1 MKLKSVATMAVI
13 SALGVGPASANIL
26 FDLYAGATVGM
37 GGATLFADGHTE
49 SDGAQSYGAVAGID
63 IPAFRF
69 ELEYDF
75 LNAND
80 SKMHVGMLNAYFKVP
95 SLVVKPYLGVGVGT
109 VFSGDYNNT
118 DIDTSAAY
126 QGMLGLTFD
135 IPIAPIKI
143 DAEAR
148 AMYAPNIFEAADIK
162 PDILHYDLRVKLR
175 YVF

>member
-1 MKLKSVATMAVI
+1 MTVI
-13 SALGVGPASANIL
+13 SALVAGPASANIL
-26 FDLYAGATVGM
+26 FDIYAGGTVGM
-37 GGATLFADGHTE
+37 GGATVFADGHTE
-49 SDGAQSYGAVAGID
+49 SDGAQSYGAVVGVD

-69 ELEYDF
+69 ELEYDY
-75 LNAND
+75 LNDND
-80 SKMHVGMLNAYFKVP
+80 ATMHVGMLNAYFKVP

-109 VFSGDYNNT
+109 IFAGDYGHI

-135 IPIAPIKI
+135 IPVAPIKI

-148 AMYAPNIFEAADIK
+148 ALYAPNIFETVDDIK
-162 PDILHYDLRVKLR
+162 PDILHYDLRLKLR